1 MAHGRALC
9 TLYYKRRYTEHFCEG
24 ATEGIA
30 LDVAIGVDNE
40 KAEAWLEDAL
50 ENAFTQGQLELVA
63 YLEAVFEDVL
73 FEMELS
79 DRL

>member
-1 MAHGRALC
+1 M
-9 TLYYKRRYTEHFCEG
+9 
-24 ATEGIA
+24 
-30 LDVAIGVDNE
+30 DVAICVDNE

-50 ENAFTQGQLELVA
+50 ENALTQGQLELVA